1 MKSFWVFVRTV
12 PGAFIR
18 VVVQADNSYNAYQML
33 KAMYGDQLISS
44 YASDIPAGS
53 N

>member
-1 MKSFWVFVRTV
+1 MNKYWALVRTV

-18 VVVQADNSYNAYQML
+18 VEIQADNPYNAFQML

-44 YASDIPAGS
+44 AASLVV
-53 N
+53 

>member
-1 MKSFWVFVRTV
+1 MKTFWALVRTV

-18 VVVQADNSYNAYQML
+18 VEIQADTPYNAYQML

-44 YASDIPAGS
+44 TASLVV
-53 N
+53 

>member
-1 MKSFWVFVRTV
+1 MIKYWALVRTV

-18 VVVQADNSYNAYQML
+18 VEIQADTPYNAYQML

-44 YASDIPAGS
+44 TASLVV
-53 N
+53 